1 MVLNFAKSTEITT
14 LPPTMTTSPN
24 LGAVSTGAAISI
36 AAVICSLVF
45 FIGGTLFGGLVVYI
59 YLKRHVRTTEV
70 FHSTSNSDPVN
81 ALYEDVG
88 PLEFGPP
95 SLPQASKDIELNENA
110 AYGRVQM

>member
-36 AAVICSLVF
+36 SAAVICSLVF

-59 YLKRHVRTTEV
+59 YLKRHIRTT
-70 FHSTSNSDPVN
+70 
-81 ALYEDVG
+81 
-88 PLEFGPP
+88 
-95 SLPQASKDIELNENA
+95 
-110 AYGRVQM
+110 